1 MQARHCAIALLLLS
15 LVVAP
20 AWAEKIVS
28 IIIDDIGNH
37 FERGKAVIDFP
48 AAITLAI
55 LPRIAFSRKLARLA
69 HENNKEVMLHLPMQS
84 IENHARTPGTLSLHM
99 THQQFA
105 EQLRRNIESVPHI
118 KGINNHMGSLL
129 TRHPGHMSW
138 LMREMASNDS
148 LYFIDSRTTDKSLAS
163 IIATEYRVPNLTRDV
178 FLDPDN
184 SVETLRKQFN
194 RLIEITNQQG
204 HAIAIAHP
212 YPSTLQFIKDHLGE
226 LAQHGIKIVPVSEL
240 IARLQEKQKEGQHVT
255 CTGTTCAGM

>member
-1 MQARHCAIALLLLS
+1 MHVLRHALALLLFS
-15 LVVAP
+15 LVAVP
-20 AWAEKIVS
+20 CHAEKIAS

-55 LPRIAFSRKLARLA
+55 LPRIAYSKKLAILA

-84 IENHARTPGTLSLHM
+84 IENHTRTPGTLSLHM

-105 EQLRRNIESVPHI
+105 DQLRRNIESVPHI

-138 LMREMASNDS
+138 LMREIARNDS
-148 LYFIDSRTTDKSLAS
+148 LYFIDSRTTDKSLAAS
-163 IIATEYRVPNLTRDV
+163 VAAEYNVPNLPRDV

-184 SVETLRKQFN
+184 SYQTLRTQFD
-194 RLIEITNQQG
+194 RLIDITNRQG

-212 YPSTLQFIKDHLGE
+212 YPSTLQFIKDHLDE
-226 LAQHGIKIVPVSEL
+226 LAQHNIKIVPVSEL
-240 IARLQEKQKEGQHVT
+240 IASLQKQQEEKQHVT